1 MGAAIAA
8 TDAERRD
15 DAAHEPTEP
24 PAHSGGPPTRWAQ
37 VELARE
43 IGRRLRIA
51 RELAGR
57 QQHESAHLL
66 GYVQK
71 GNLSRIESALDGRS
85 AVPLWLLPRAARLY
99 GVSADYLLG
108 IVDDPEA
115 DALGSAE
122 RAVVALMGAV
132 WDEQRRRDVRAVVAA
147 LARVAEIEA
156 DCAALAR
163 LTSGAASALQRFAEL
178 NSGWADMPGGATLSL
193 KVTQAASASARLC
206 SRLVKL
212 HAEARAVAAGPVTDH
227 DAEDG

>member
-24 PAHSGGPPTRWAQ
+24 PARVSVPTRFQQIAF
-37 VELARE
+37 ARE
-43 IGRRLRIA
+43 VGRRLRIA

-71 GNLSRIESALDGRS
+71 GNLSRIESGLDG
-85 AVPLWLLPRAARLY
+85 AATVPLWLLPRAARLF
-99 GVSADYLLG
+99 GVSCDFLLG
-108 IVDDPEA
+108 IVDDPES
-115 DALGSAE
+115 DALGAAE
-122 RAVVALMGAV
+122 RAVVGLMQAT
-132 WDEQRRRDVRAVVAA
+132 WDEQRRRDVRAMTAA
-147 LARVAEIEA
+147 LARVAELEA

-163 LTSGAASALQRFAEL
+163 LTSGAASALQRFAEM
-178 NSGWADMPGGATLSL
+178 NSGWADMPGGATLAL
-193 KVTQAASASARLC
+193 KVQQSASASARLC

-212 HAEARAVAAGPVTDH
+212 HEDGRRVADGPVTDH
-227 DAEDG
+227 DAEGD